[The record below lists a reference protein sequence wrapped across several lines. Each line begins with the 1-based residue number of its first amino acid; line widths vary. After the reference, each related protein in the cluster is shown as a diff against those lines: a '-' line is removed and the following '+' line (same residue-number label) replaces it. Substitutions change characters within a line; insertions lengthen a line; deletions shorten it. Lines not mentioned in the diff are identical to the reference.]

1 MHIDRDTGY
10 IAASLSPFLL
20 GTAYTLQKAQK
31 VRDTNV
37 AMPIYQVY
45 VALGMQFT
53 LIFALLIA
61 DGDDRGHPHHYFL
74 ALLAGCVY
82 AMAAGCSLLAI
93 RHVGVSFSLVA
104 VCVVSAMVSFFW
116 GKVVFQEST
125 QNIYLAM
132 VGMVVVVF
140 GIVLFAY
147 IVPQGKEE
155 DEEEDEEQ
163 VASAVEE
170 GAPSEADPL
179 LPTVG
184 QASQSQGSAGEGE
197 GDPED
202 SRGFFMMMAVM
213 AGVLGGSSMAP
224 MHGFS
229 KHAGLGFL
237 VMFGCGFLIFTM
249 AILLGW

>member
-163 VASAVEE
+163 VASAGDDPGNVTKKFKPFSMSNPAVLSLTLSDVLQSRK
-170 GAPSEADPL
+170 APRVRLILCSQRLGKHPSLRVL
-179 LPTVG
+179 LARARVTLRIRV
-184 QASQSQGSAGEGE
+184 
-197 GDPED
+197 
-202 SRGFFMMMAVM
+202 
-213 AGVLGGSSMAP
+213 GSS
-224 MHGFS
+224 
-229 KHAGLGFL
+229 
-237 VMFGCGFLIFTM
+237 
-249 AILLGW
+249 